1 MNACDYLINLANL
14 FLILGCIVGGI
25 AVLFLILEIVY
36 SHHPKNKR
44 LFIILFSLFLIAT
57 LALFI
62 LFVIYKFVYKNLKQA
77 DLLMLYPN
85 YNSTDLATQQ
95 TCTSPYVCPSQVSL
109 QVQYVPVAKN
119 FPDQVIEALTYIKN
133 NNYQILKYDTSTSK
147 YYCYKLEYPANT
159 TKKGIMTIALDSS
172 QLWISKDIAGLHSL
186 PPSPKPPPPNSP

>member
-1 MNACDYLINLANL
+1 MNLANL

-85 YNSTDLATQQ
+85 YSSTTLAPKQ
-95 TCTSPYVCPSQVSL
+95 TCTPPYVCPSKVSSP
-109 QVQYVPVAKN
+109 VQYVPVAKN

-133 NNYQILKYDTSTSK
+133 NNYQILQYDTSTGK
-147 YYCYKLEYPANT
+147 YYCYKLEYLANT
-159 TKKGIMTIALDSS
+159 TKKGVMTIVLDSS
-172 QLWISKDIAGLHSL
+172 QLWINKDIAGLHIPI
-186 PPSPKPPPPNSP
+186 PPITPPV